1 MKKKNAGKI
10 ILGIMFGVIVVL
22 SAILAM
28 LTIRNKREQNSVAV
42 VQEVQTADP
51 EEAAGEENKTEAEKI
66 LESMTLEEKAAQIF
80 FVTPEDITG
89 VDTATVAGDATRQ
102 ALETYPVGGI
112 VYFSKNILEPEQ
124 TRSMLG
130 NTWEYSHE
138 VMKIPVWLGV
148 DEEGGQV
155 ARVAENPQF
164 QVTRYDSMRSI
175 GDTGDPEQAYE
186 AGETIASYLKDLG
199 FNMDFAPDADVISN
213 PQNTVIGD
221 RSFGTDP
228 DLVGEMTADAVAGFQ
243 DQGISACIK
252 HFPGHGQT
260 EGDTHEGYAYTEKTL
275 EEMRNSD
282 LIPFQRGIKA
292 GTDFVMVSHISA
304 PNAVSQDLPASLSS
318 EFITDLL
325 RGEMGYDGIIITDAM
340 NMGAITDRYDSAQAA
355 VMAFQAGADMILMP
369 EDFQSAYEGILQAV
383 NSGTISEERL
393 DQSVMRILE
402 TKLENFEKNP

>member
-130 NTWEYSHE
+130 NTWEYSQE

-325 RGEMGYDGIIITDAM
+325 RGKMGYDGIIITDAM

>member
-130 NTWEYSHE
+130 NTWEYSQE

-282 LIPFQRGIKA
+282 LIPFQKGIKA

-325 RGEMGYDGIIITDAM
+325 RGKMGYDGIIITDAM